1 MRWKFQGE
9 RDVFPWMLLR
19 LSRDQKSTLLV
30 KGLCAPEV
38 AKGTHL
44 ENWTVTTTGLLPGDY
59 VLEALFLD
67 NGKQAWSQTI
77 GGSLTSNL
85 LAPPVSLGHLKVE
98 R

>member
-1 MRWKFQGE
+1 
-9 RDVFPWMLLR
+9 MLLR
-19 LSRDQKSTLLV
+19 LSRGEKSALFV

-38 AKGTHL
+38 AEGTHL

-67 NGKQAWSQTI
+67 NSKQAWSQST
-77 GGSLTSNL
+77 GHGQPSNL

-98 R
+98 K